1 MNKTRMVAENDN
13 DDKESK
19 AEKENIHNNEEACA
33 LIMMKTRKTRTVT
46 EKRMSLCK

>member
-19 AEKENIHNNEEACA
+19 AEKENIHNNEEACT
-33 LIMMKTRKTRTVT
+33 LIMMKIRTIT
-46 EKRMSLCK
+46 EKWMSLCK